1 VRKDLRLLLKTSTAI
16 ALRLASS
23 LGFSSFASL
32 ASLPRSSERLATD
45 EDGYRAWLRYH
56 EIDDVALKQ
65 NYQENISNIV
75 VDSNSATAQI
85 VRNELV
91 NGLSAMLGTTVPFS
105 SVVLAGSI
113 VVVTSKSSLLAQ
125 LLPEANFTTLGFE
138 GFSVQSIRVGQ
149 GNAILIAAQT
159 DVGTLYGAF
168 AFLRLLQTGQ
178 SIDQLSIQETPKNP
192 LRLLAH
198 WANSDGTIERG
209 YAGNSLWNWDDL
221 PERVDERLID
231 YARLNASIGING
243 FVLNCVNAD
252 PAILDVANL
261 RKVAAL
267 ADIFR
272 PYGIKVYLCPN
283 FDAPC
288 TLSNLPTADP
298 LDPDVIHWWEMK
310 AIEIYYR
317 IRDFGGFL
325 VKANSEGMPGP
336 QNYDRT
342 HADGANC
349 LANSLAPFGGIV
361 IWRAFVYTDGNQ
373 DPDRVK
379 RAGIECHPLD
389 GHFASNVLLGVKNG
403 PLDFQPREPFHPLFG
418 AIPNT
423 RVMGELQITQ
433 EYLGQATHL
442 VYLGPAYKEFLDA
455 NTYANG
461 KNSSVAQIIQSLPK
475 PGSGGMFAGANTG
488 SDRNWCG
495 HHFAQAN
502 WFAFGRLAWNS
513 DLTAAAIAEEWIKM
527 TWSTAQSV
535 VECILDIMM
544 QSYEAY
550 VSYTMPLGLHHMV
563 GGDHYAPL
571 PEGEEDPRGIFH
583 HAGCDGIGY
592 DRTRGGSGYVDQ
604 YQWPLNER
612 FNDPATCPEKYL
624 LWFHHLPWSYLLR
637 SGRTLWKELCF
648 KYQSGVKAAQKMEKQ
663 WASLEAA
670 IDSRRHKEVSGKLHQ
685 QAKDARAWSNI
696 CLSYFSESRQ
706 FKPWSVRIELPGFAA
721 DLAMQQR
728 HFRELRPHL
737 DGTVVRDQD

>member
-1 VRKDLRLLLKTSTAI
+1 VKTNLKRLLTTSTAI

-23 LGFSSFASL
+23 LGF
-32 ASLPRSSERLATD
+32 ASLPLLRARQSTD
-45 EDGYRAWLRYH
+45 EDGYSAWLRYH
-56 EIDDVALKQ
+56 EIDDAAFKQ
-65 NYQENISNIV
+65 NYRKNISNIV
-75 VDSNSATAQI
+75 ANSDSATAQI
-85 VRNELV
+85 VRDELI
-91 NGLSAMLGTTVPFS
+91 NGLSALLGTNVPVS
-105 SVVLAGSI
+105 AEIVAGSVVVA
-113 VVVTSKSSLLAQ
+113 TSKSPLLAK
-125 LLPEANFTTLGFE
+125 LLPEANLITTGPE
-138 GFSVQSIRVGQ
+138 GFLIRTIRVGN
-149 GNAILIAAQT
+149 GDAILIAAQT

-168 AFLRLLQTGQ
+168 ALLRLVQTGQ
-178 SIDQLSIQETPKNP
+178 AIGQLSIQETPKNP
-192 LRLLAH
+192 LRILAH

-283 FDAPC
+283 FAAPC

-298 LDPDVIHWWEMK
+298 LDPVVIHWWQMK
-310 AIEIYYR
+310 AIEIYWR

-379 RAGIECHPLD
+379 RAYIECQSLD
-389 GHFASNVLLGVKNG
+389 GQFASNVLLGVKNG

-418 AIPNT
+418 AMPNT

-433 EYLGQATHL
+433 EYLGQAKHL
-442 VYLGPAYKEFLDA
+442 VYLGPAYKEFLDS

-461 KNSSVAQIIQSLPK
+461 ENSSVAQIIQSLPK

-488 SDRNWCG
+488 NDRNWCG
-495 HHFAQAN
+495 HHFAAAN

-513 DLTAAAIAEEWIKM
+513 DLTAAAIAEDWIKM
-527 TWSTAQSV
+527 TWSNAPNV
-535 VECILDIMM
+535 VECIHDIMM

-583 HAGCDGIGY
+583 QAGCDGIGY
-592 DRTRGGSGYVDQ
+592 DRTRCGSGYVEQ
-604 YQWPLNER
+604 YHWPLNDR
-612 FNDPATCPEKYL
+612 FNDPATCPEKHL
-624 LWFHHLPWSYLLR
+624 LWFHHLPWAYLLR

-648 KYQSGVKAAQKMEKQ
+648 KYQSGVNAALQMEKQ
-663 WASLEAA
+663 WASLGAV
-670 IDSRRHKEVSGKLHQ
+670 IDSRRHREVADKLHQ
-685 QAKDARAWSNI
+685 QVEDARAWSNI
-696 CLSYFSESRQ
+696 CLSYFRESRQ
-706 FKPWSVRIELPGFAA
+706 FRPWSERIELPYFAA

-728 HFRELRPHL
+728 HFQGLRPYL
-737 DGTVVRDQD
+737 EGTAIRDQN